1 MRGRPVSQDGRHR
14 QISINLSE
22 DAIIDLEGLGRELG
36 RNRSETVAFIIAF
49 AKAHRLDHIDDFK
62 HARRPDAKEKTDARE
77 ARAEAARIVNERKR
91 ARAES
96 SLDGFVIEQPEDWQ
110 SPLVALA
117 RYNRTFKCWILPKTR
132 KAAGKALADPVVSL
146 HVFASLDDFAAGRRM
161 TQGERGGWLRRW
173 KLR

>member
-14 QISINLSE
+14 QIGINLSE

-36 RNRSETVAFIIAF
+36 RNRSETVSFIIAF

-62 HARRPDAKEKTDARE
+62 HARRTDAKDAANARE

-91 ARAES
+91 ARAAS
-96 SLDGFVIEQPEDWQ
+96 SLDGFAIELPESW
-110 SPLVALA
+110 PEAPAEA
-117 RYNRTFKCWILPKTR
+117 RYNSTFKCWLLPKTR
-132 KAAGKALADPVVSL
+132 KAAGALMTDPVLSM
-146 HVFASLDDFAAGRRM
+146 HVFQSLDDFAAGRRM

-173 KLR
+173 KLG